1 MGKGF
6 MTVFLGAE
14 IIVGNM
20 IVDCIT
26 IFKMFLYKKK
36 NTVGKIRRIVSYKN
50 IIFQVKELLCLR
62 AQSKNTSL

>member
-36 NTVGKIRRIVSYKN
+36 YCRQN
-50 IIFQVKELLCLR
+50 KEN
-62 AQSKNTSL
+62 SKL